1 MATKQ
6 LTTRQEVEDF
16 VRGCTFYGT
25 GGGGLPANGVESLVS
40 ELEKGNSVGWVD
52 ISEIPDDALTVCPYL
67 MGSIAP
73 HTPEVVAEM
82 EGYGLTKSVN
92 KEKDRLGKA
101 IQQLAKFTGKK
112 IDAVVSIELGG
123 ANTPGPIAAANINGI
138 PCVDG
143 DYTGRAIPEIQ
154 QTTPYIKEKTLLP
167 IASVD
172 EFGNAC
178 FIEDAVNYRVTEKIG
193 KLIASAAY
201 GLAGQAG
208 FLLTGKEMKEVIIP
222 GTLTE
227 CYEVG
232 SKIREARETG
242 KDPVAEVVSMLGG
255 FLLAKGTVTGKET
268 EDRQYYWGTHTI
280 TGEGDFAGNTYKIW
294 FKNENHV
301 MWKNDEPIITS
312 PDMIIVLDAKTGEP
326 FANPILA
333 VGDEVA
339 VIGLKARDI
348 FRTSRGVDILGPRY
362 FEFDFDYVPVEELI
376 K

>member
-193 KLIASAAY
+193 KLIVSAAY

-208 FLLTGKEMKEVIIP
+208 
-222 GTLTE
+222 
-227 CYEVG
+227 CYYQ
-232 SKIREARETG
+232 SRLQLQAR
-242 KDPVAEVVSMLGG
+242 V
-255 FLLAKGTVTGKET
+255 
-268 EDRQYYWGTHTI
+268 HC
-280 TGEGDFAGNTYKIW
+280 
-294 FKNENHV
+294 
-301 MWKNDEPIITS
+301 
-312 PDMIIVLDAKTGEP
+312 
-326 FANPILA
+326 
-333 VGDEVA
+333 
-339 VIGLKARDI
+339 
-348 FRTSRGVDILGPRY
+348 
-362 FEFDFDYVPVEELI
+362 
-376 K
+376 